1 MAKSLLDRTK
11 EKVSSIGTASLT
23 NAAKQWFREKV
34 GILFGKKPPTGP
46 IKVPPKKPPVAVTK
60 PSIGKLYFYTYD
72 PKYKNDV
79 RVLPYY
85 DTYPLTIPI
94 EYYDDGFLGLNLH
107 YIYPKDRAI
116 LLDKLSETLNNK
128 KYDDTTKMRIN
139 YAMLKASSKYFE
151 HTPCLKRYLYNHVRS
166 KFLEIPAD
174 EWDIAI
180 MLPTEQFVRET
191 KTSVWK
197 LSRGKY

>member
-1 MAKSLLDRTK
+1 MAKSLLNRIK
-11 EKVSSIGTASLT
+11 EKIAKVGSASLT
-23 NAAKQWFREKV
+23 TAAKQWFRDKI
-34 GILFGKKPPTGP
+34 GKLFGGKPTPITGGPKPPQKIVSRP
-46 IKVPPKKPPVAVTK
+46 I
-60 PSIGKLYFYTYD
+60 IGKLYFYVYD
-72 PKYKNDV
+72 PKYKDQPNI
-79 RVLPYY
+79 LPYY

-94 EYYDDGFLGLNLH
+94 EYYSDGFLGLNLH

-116 LLDKLSETLNNK
+116 LLDKLSETLTNH

-139 YAMLKASSKYFE
+139 YNLLRSSSKYFE

-166 KFLEIPAD
+166 QFIEIPAS

-180 MLPTEQFVRET
+180 MLPAEKFVRET
-191 KTSVWK
+191 KTAVWA